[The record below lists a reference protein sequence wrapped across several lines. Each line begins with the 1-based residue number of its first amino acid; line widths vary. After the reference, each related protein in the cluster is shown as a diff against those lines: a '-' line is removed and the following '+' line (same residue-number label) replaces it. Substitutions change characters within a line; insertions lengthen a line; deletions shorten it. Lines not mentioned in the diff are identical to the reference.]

1 MNSPDYRSDGLL
13 LITAGIWGLAFVAQR
28 VGMRHVEPF
37 IFNGVRFALGALTLL
52 PFMMLKA
59 ARQAR
64 PEIPPTFATVLAGSV
79 LAGLALFLGVSL
91 QQVGI
96 VSTTAGKAGFITGL
110 YVVLVPIL
118 SLVWGHHVRR
128 GTWIGVACAATGL
141 YLLSIKADFTIERG
155 DLLVL
160 LGAVCWAAHVH
171 VIGRF
176 ASRIGALRLALNQYL
191 ICAVLSL
198 IVAGICEHPTL
209 DGLLQATAPII
220 YGGVFSVGI
229 AYTLQVV
236 AQKKAHPAHAAI
248 ILSLESVFAACGG
261 WLILG
266 EGLSLRAMIGCALML
281 AGMIISQLK
290 S

>member
-1 MNSPDYRSDGLL
+1 MDRSAYKPDALL

-28 VGMRHVEPF
+28 VGMQHVEPF
-37 IFNGVRFALGALTLL
+37 IFNGVRFALGALTLV
-52 PFMMLKA
+52 PVMMLKIPSA
-59 ARQAR
+59 QPDIA
-64 PEIPPTFATVLAGSV
+64 PEPASVMKGSLA
-79 LAGLALFLGVSL
+79 AGLALFLGVSL

-118 SLVWGHHVRR
+118 SLIWGQHVRS
-128 GTWIGVACAATGL
+128 GTWIGALCALTGL
-141 YLLSIKADFTIERG
+141 YLLSIKAGFSIARG

-160 LGAVCWAAHVH
+160 LSAFCWAAHVH
-171 VIGRF
+171 IIGRF
-176 ASRIGALRLALNQYL
+176 ASRIGSLRLAFNQYL
-191 ICAVLSL
+191 LCSVMSL
-198 IVAGICEHPTL
+198 IIAGIYEHPTL
-209 DGLLQATAPII
+209 DALAHVAVPII

-236 AQKKAHPAHAAI
+236 AQKQAPPAHAAI